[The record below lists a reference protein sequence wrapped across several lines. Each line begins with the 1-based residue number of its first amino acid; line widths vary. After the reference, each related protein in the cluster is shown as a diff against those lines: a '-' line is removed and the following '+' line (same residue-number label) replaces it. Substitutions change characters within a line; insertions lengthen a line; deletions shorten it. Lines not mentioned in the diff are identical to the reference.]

1 MKDVDVSGNRRFALR
16 QWKGSYRSSIFFW
29 AAGCSLLVL
38 CFLVAMPFRPASAE
52 GQYKAP
58 GTLTF
63 TNSYGPV
70 SFDHK
75 THRRFSCSKCHP
87 PFDYKFNDNK
97 SYSVKAHKT
106 CNVCHYWSGMSTD
119 CISCHN
125 IYESDNYQF

>member
-1 MKDVDVSGNRRFALR
+1 MKDVDVSRNRRFALGQKIWCSR
-16 QWKGSYRSSIFFW
+16 NSILIL
-29 AAGCSLLVL
+29 AAGGSFLVL

-75 THRRFSCSKCHP
+75 THGRFSCAKCHP
-87 PFDYKFNDNK
+87 PFDYKFNDDK
-97 SYSVKAHKT
+97 AYSVKAHKT
-106 CNVCHYWSGMSTD
+106 CNVCHYWSGISTD

-125 IYESDNYQF
+125 IYESDNYRF